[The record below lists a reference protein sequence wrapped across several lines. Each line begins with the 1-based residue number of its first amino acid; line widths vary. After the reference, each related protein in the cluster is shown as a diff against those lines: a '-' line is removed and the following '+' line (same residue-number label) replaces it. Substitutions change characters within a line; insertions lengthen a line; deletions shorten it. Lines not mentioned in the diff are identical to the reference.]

1 MTLVS
6 SDIAL
11 QHCQISNGCD
21 HKFSSYQGK
30 LQMAAVEAEGRFC
43 GWIPR
48 NDPILG
54 SRVMK
59 NEKN

>member
-1 MTLVS
+1 
-6 SDIAL
+6 
-11 QHCQISNGCD
+11 
-21 HKFSSYQGK
+21 
-30 LQMAAVEAEGRFC
+30 MAAVEAEGRFC